1 MMQPSTQTGFGGEAV
16 YPNCLR
22 CGRDLSATKSTHRGY
37 GDVCW
42 SKIVHRIDKGLDGD
56 KDMPR
61 TVEDRERAV
70 YSWGEVIDALRQASK
85 RGEIRKK
92 CHCGEPF
99 DWTELDGFDCEPEAT
114 DGYRLKG
121 FKYPLWLYI
130 HCDKC
135 GHDTALWKLGN
146 PGLLAAI
153 KTAAPELVA

>member
-1 MMQPSTQTGFGGEAV
+1 MGPAV
-16 YPNCLR
+16 RATARR
-22 CGRDLSATKSTHRGY
+22 CCVKVDPQ
-37 GDVCW
+37 
-42 SKIVHRIDKGLDGD
+42 
-56 KDMPR
+56 PR
-61 TVEDRERAV
+61 TLVEVEVAGRSHASLSSAPLRRFLIVPLDETAQDR
-70 YSWGEVIDALRQASK
+70 DALRQASK

-92 CHCGEPF
+92 CYCGEPF